1 MICLG
6 FCVHIMTLLFL
17 FGTQPFWFKA
27 KERSTASSLDLYF
40 ANDGLNIMSTK
51 VSY

>member
-27 KERSTASSLDLYF
+27 KERSTASTLDLHF
-40 ANDGLNIMSTK
+40 DNDGLNIMSTK
-51 VSY
+51 VNY